1 MNQYVI
7 NVELVGENDPR
18 TLRIRFPHL
27 LGRDLNGFV
36 HHLCVRWSQ
45 ENLNQ
50 SPGAQHNPLVSMLA
64 CISDVCS
71 FTIYASPFAF
81 YHLYIDCNP
90 PATHKETSM
99 DGPSTDCKQ
108 SEPSHRVNN
117 SEIRPEYLLT
127 KAQAVR
133 LRWDWGVERKRKT
146 SGRLEGREWEMKRS
160 NHLSDSDSSSDSFS
174 SVFSLRNLQPVK
186 SDLEDPDH
194 LLTFLLH
201 FLEKHPEM
209 MTILDLLT
217 ETTVRS
223 EHLLTRAAKSRLRGK
238 KKKDFWTPRNWRQKE
253 D

>member
-1 MNQYVI
+1 
-7 NVELVGENDPR
+7 
-18 TLRIRFPHL
+18 
-27 LGRDLNGFV
+27 
-36 HHLCVRWSQ
+36 
-45 ENLNQ
+45 
-50 SPGAQHNPLVSMLA
+50 MLA

-117 SEIRPEYLLT
+117 NEIRPEYLLT

-133 LRWDWGVERKRKT
+133 LRWDWKKKKDFWQVRRQRMGNEEIKPSLWFWFFKWFLQLT
-146 SGRLEGREWEMKRS
+146 
-160 NHLSDSDSSSDSFS
+160 
-174 SVFSLRNLQPVK
+174 VF
-186 SDLEDPDH
+186 
-194 LLTFLLH
+194 T
-201 FLEKHPEM
+201 EKHPASEVRSGGSR
-209 MTILDLLT
+209 TPADLSAPFLG
-217 ETTVRS
+217 ETSRDDDHPGPSHRVRS